1 MRQMNL
7 LCQLEIKCT
16 LIEWDMEK
24 KKLKLS
30 ISGNSKK
37 TINNI
42 EKAKFKSKNSVIIE
56 KSSSGRYQQKNHT
69 KGSNFTHKVSPKPNF
84 LQKKQPFLK
93 PNTSN
98 QSDFEKRKLAEQ
110 RATKRL
116 KGEPTAKDAKSK
128 QNPRRRE
135 LKLTISR
142 ALSDQDSFSRG
153 RSLASL
159 KRAKQKE
166 NRELK
171 KDEIKDNLKPIKR
184 EINIPEVITI
194 RELANRMA
202 EQSSNIIKHLLG
214 MGVTVTINHTID
226 TDTAEYL
233 VKEFGHTPIKEE
245 KTEEIIKK
253 IKDIKTENLKRRAPI
268 VTVMGHVDHGKTS
281 LLDSL
286 RKANVVSGEFGGI
299 TQHIGAYQII
309 NNSEKITFIDTPGH
323 AAFTEMRARG
333 SKLTDIVILVVAAD
347 DGVKPQTVESIK
359 HAKAAKVPIVVAINK
374 CDLPEADPQK
384 IKNQLLEYELIAE
397 ELSGDTLVV
406 EISTKTKMNLDKLIE
421 AIQLQ
426 AEILDLKTD
435 YETNAKG
442 IVMESKIDVGR
453 GPIANIIITAG
464 TLKKGDYF
472 VSGVKWGKVRAIIND
487 LGENISHAE
496 PATPV
501 EILGINGAARSG
513 DDFIVLSSEKEAKV
527 LADGRIEE
535 AKEGRNPL
543 TFVTQDSAF
552 KDNTSEE
559 LNIIIKSDV
568 HGSSEA
574 IKNAISQIKH
584 DEVRTKIILSDIGM
598 VTETD
603 ITLAKASNAIL
614 VAFNV
619 KPTKEAKKLAEQ
631 SKVNISFFNI
641 IYEVLDFI
649 KNKMS
654 GLLTPDVDEKIIGS
668 AEILEIFKVSKVG
681 KVAGSKVLDGEIT
694 QDSSARVI
702 RDGTIVFN
710 GKIGTIFREKNQT
723 KQVSAG
729 LECGITIKDFSDF
742 KIKDIIE
749 AYNSTITERRI

>member
-1 MRQMNL
+1 MKG
-7 LCQLEIKCT
+7 ETITK
-16 LIEWDMEK
+16 DSK
-24 KKLKLS
+24 SKLS
-30 ISGNSKK
+30 
-37 TINNI
+37 
-42 EKAKFKSKNSVIIE
+42 
-56 KSSSGRYQQKNHT
+56 
-69 KGSNFTHKVSPKPNF
+69 
-84 LQKKQPFLK
+84 
-93 PNTSN
+93 
-98 QSDFEKRKLAEQ
+98 
-110 RATKRL
+110 
-116 KGEPTAKDAKSK
+116 
-128 QNPRRRE
+128 PRRRE

-142 ALSDQDSFSRG
+142 ALSDEESFSRG

-166 NRELK
+166 NRELNK
-171 KDEIKDNLKPIKR
+171 EDAKDSLKPIKR

-233 VKEFGHTPIKEE
+233 VKEFGHVPIKEE

-253 IKDIKTENLKRRAPI
+253 IKDIKTDNLKRRAPI

-299 TQHIGAYQII
+299 TQHIGAYQIK
-309 NNSEKITFIDTPGH
+309 NQNEKITFIDTPGH

-384 IKNQLLEYELIAE
+384 IKNQLLEHELIAE

-406 EISTKTKMNLDKLIE
+406 EISTKSNMNLDKLLE
-421 AIQLQ
+421 SIQLQ
-426 AEILDLKTD
+426 AELLDLKTD
-435 YETNAKG
+435 FETNAKG
-442 IVMESKIDVGR
+442 IVMESKIDIGR

-472 VSGVKWGKVRAIIND
+472 VSGTKWGKVRAIIND
-487 LGENISHAE
+487 LGENISFAE

-501 EILGINGAARSG
+501 EILGINGAARAG
-513 DDFIVLSSEKEAKV
+513 DDFIVLPSEKEAKV

-535 AKEGRNPL
+535 AKQGKSPL

-552 KDNTSEE
+552 SDKVSEE

-584 DEVRTKIILSDIGM
+584 DEVKAKIILSDIGM
-598 VTETD
+598 ITETD
-603 ITLAKASNAIL
+603 VTLAKASNAIL

-631 SKVNISFFNI
+631 SKINISFFNI

-649 KNKMS
+649 K
-654 GLLTPDVDEKIIGS
+654 
-668 AEILEIFKVSKVG
+668 
-681 KVAGSKVLDGEIT
+681 
-694 QDSSARVI
+694 
-702 RDGTIVFN
+702 
-710 GKIGTIFREKNQT
+710 
-723 KQVSAG
+723 
-729 LECGITIKDFSDF
+729 IKCLV
-742 KIKDIIE
+742 
-749 AYNSTITERRI
+749 Y